1 MRFLSWLGR
10 LIKKPRKSFEFTEYK
25 TAVEKIVDIKKLDA
39 VGEKGLISVIL
50 PVYNGEDYL
59 AEAVSSVIRQTYKKF
74 ELIIVDDGSNDCSVG
89 IAEDF
94 AKTDPRIR
102 VIRHD
107 KNLRLPKAL
116 NSGFSEATGEY
127 YTWISHDNIMA
138 DGFLQAMK
146 DELDNDETA
155 AMVYGNMR
163 LIDSHGKVL
172 RGKGWYEYPPM
183 SGNVILPDDT
193 DRLNDMP
200 NNTIGAAFMYRASA
214 AKYIGE
220 YSLNRFGIEDYDYWM
235 RMNELFRVRH
245 TLFTEP
251 MYFYRFHNK
260 SLTARDAELK
270 ITENRPQLME
280 FDSARRKRIY
290 EAVKNQSNMNEIKKM
305 LDNICKTQVL

>member
-10 LIKKPRKSFEFTEYK
+10 LIKKPRKSFGFAEYK
-25 TAVEKIVDIKKLDA
+25 AAVGKIVDIKKLDA

-59 AEAVSSVIRQTYKKF
+59 AEAVNSVIRQTYQKF
-74 ELIIVDDGSNDCSVG
+74 ELIIVDDGSSDCSGG
-89 IAEDF
+89 IAEGF
-94 AKTDPRIR
+94 AKTDTRIK
-102 VIRHD
+102 VIHHD
-107 KNLRLPKAL
+107 KNLRLPQAL
-116 NSGFSEATGEY
+116 NSGFSAASGEY

-138 DGFLQAMK
+138 DSFLKAMK
-146 DELDNDETA
+146 DELDNDENT

-163 LIDSHGKVL
+163 LIDSHGKAL

-193 DRLNDMP
+193 DRLNDVP

-214 AKYIGE
+214 AKYIGG
-220 YSLNRFGIEDYDYWM
+220 YSPNRFGIEDYDYWM

-251 MYFYRFHNK
+251 MYFYRFHDK

-270 ITENRPQLME
+270 ITENRPQLMK
-280 FDSARRKRIY
+280 FDLVRRKIIY
-290 EAVKNQSNMNEIKKM
+290 EAVENKSDMNEIKKII
-305 LDNICKTQVL
+305 DNICKTQAL